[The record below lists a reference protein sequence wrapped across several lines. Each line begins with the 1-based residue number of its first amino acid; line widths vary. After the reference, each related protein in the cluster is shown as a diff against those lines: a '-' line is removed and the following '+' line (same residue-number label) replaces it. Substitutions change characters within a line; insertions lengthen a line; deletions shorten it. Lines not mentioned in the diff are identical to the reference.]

1 MACELGFLQGGRTLK
16 SWALHPMAVDN
27 WVVRKAG
34 GREGSRTQ
42 GPHRHTHAL
51 YHSFQSHRHREPAP
65 PPGPTPP
72 QLLPFQAN
80 LGITLK
86 QECPIEDSEHGI
98 SGQECPIE
106 AKATW
111 EPQSAAHLQEE
122 LDQVQ
127 VIGLLPTIQ
136 LQQAVDG

>member
-27 WVVRKAG
+27 WVFRKAG

-86 QECPIEDSEHGI
+86 QECPIE
-98 SGQECPIE
+98 